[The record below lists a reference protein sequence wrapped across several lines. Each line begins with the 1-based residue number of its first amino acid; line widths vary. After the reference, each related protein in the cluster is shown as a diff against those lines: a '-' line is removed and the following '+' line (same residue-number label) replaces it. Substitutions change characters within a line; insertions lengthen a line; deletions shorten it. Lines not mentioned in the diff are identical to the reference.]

1 MTIGHH
7 PQSNMDRRDLLD
19 HYERIIEISQ
29 ELNAT
34 FDLMSLLRKIVSAAK
49 ELIRTEAASIL
60 LVDEA
65 TGQLHFTIASNI
77 KPHEMENIVVP
88 IDGSIA
94 GWIVTHGEPRVI
106 NNIESEP
113 QHFEGVD
120 EEIHFRTRNML
131 GVPMRSHDK
140 VIGVMQAVNK
150 IGDERF
156 NDDDIITARTLASQ
170 AGLAIENA
178 RLFQQ
183 SDFISEMVHELRT
196 PLLALRASTTL
207 LQRDDLPED
216 KQEDIVGRM
225 RLETDRLIE
234 MTSDFLDVARL
245 ESGRE
250 SLKSHPFQL
259 TDLLEECVDI
269 VLPQAS
275 DKNVTIHLTDQIYF
289 AVADRGKVKQVILNL
304 LTNAIKY
311 NREDGEIYLTV
322 EPMIE
327 DEHDHPFLQISVR
340 DTGYG
345 ISKEHQKNMFQK
357 FYRVPALS
365 DVARGTGLGLAICKQ
380 IIEAHG
386 GRIRLESQLD
396 VGSNFMFTIPQSEDN
411 G

>member
-7 PQSNMDRRDLLD
+7 QHSNMDRRELLD

-34 FDLMSLLRKIVSAAK
+34 FDLMALLRKIVSAAK
-49 ELIRTEAASIL
+49 ELINTEAASIM

-88 IDGSIA
+88 IEGSIA

-113 QHFEGVD
+113 EHFEGVD
-120 EEIHFRTRNML
+120 EEIRFTTRNML
-131 GVPMRSHDK
+131 GVPMRTHEK
-140 VIGVMQAVNK
+140 VIGVMQVVNK
-150 IGDERF
+150 VNDELF

-207 LQRDDLPED
+207 LQRDDLPEE
-216 KQEDIVGRM
+216 KRGDIVGRM
-225 RLETDRLIE
+225 RSETDRLIE

-250 SLKSHPFQL
+250 SLKSEPFHL
-259 TDLLEECVDI
+259 TDLLEECAEV
-269 VLPQAS
+269 VHPQAQ
-275 DKNVTIHLTDQIYF
+275 DKGVSIYLPSGIHF
-289 AVADRGKVKQVILNL
+289 AVADRGKIKQVILNL
-304 LTNAIKY
+304 LTNGIKY
-311 NREDGEIYLTV
+311 NRDDGEIFISV
-322 EPMIE
+322 EPIQE
-327 DEHDHPFLQISVR
+327 DEHEHPFWMISVR
-340 DTGYG
+340 DTGFG
-345 ISKEHQKNMFQK
+345 ISREHQKKMFQK

-386 GRIRLESQLD
+386 GRIRLRSELD
-396 VGSNFMFTIPQSEDN
+396 VGSNFMFTIPQSEEDY
-411 G
+411 